1 MIEVKNIVKK
11 FDKFYAVNNLCCNI
25 PDGSIF
31 GIVGSNGA
39 GKSTF
44 LRMLAG
50 VYRQNSGE
58 ITLDGKPIWEN
69 PSVKS
74 QIVFVADE
82 IFYLPNATMK
92 RMASLYRAVYP
103 DFDYDTFDNLMRVF
117 NLDPKMNLSIFSK
130 GMRRQASVIL
140 ALSTRAKYFLFDE
153 TFDGLDPV
161 MRNLVKKLICDEV
174 AQRNATV
181 IITSHSLRELEDICD
196 QLALVH
202 KGALVLQND
211 IQNLKTNQFKVQ
223 IAFNEEYD
231 INKFEGINIVS
242 FRKYGCV
249 ANMIVKE
256 NREDVV
262 SKLTEMQPAIL
273 EVLPLSLEE
282 VFTFE
287 MEALGYSFENFY
299 KEV

>member
-1 MIEVKNIVKK
+1 MITVKNVTKK
-11 FDKFYAVNNLCCNI
+11 FDKFYAVNHLSCNI

-58 ITLDGKPIWEN
+58 ITLNGKPIWEN

-117 NLDPKMNLSIFSK
+117 NLDPKMNLGVFSK

-174 AQRNATV
+174 AQRNATL

-211 IQNLKTNQFKVQ
+211 IQDLKTNQFKIQ
-223 IAFNEEYD
+223 IAFTEEYD
-231 INKFEGINIVS
+231 INKFEGIDIVS

-249 ANMIVKE
+249 SNMIVKDE
-256 NREDVV
+256 REMVV
-262 SKLTEMQPAIL
+262 SKLTEMKPVIL